1 MRRALTLI
9 TKRGMAATKTHYDRV
24 AASYHDA
31 YFYSDAYEMWQ
42 RDEVL
47 RRLQLQPHHRVAD
60 IGGGTG
66 RFVGLLKDAA
76 GLATTPTCVDPSGAM
91 LARATKATSDL
102 RYVQS
107 DARSYVDGLPPKALD
122 RVLLKEVVHHF
133 ADDELAS
140 ICAGLHKSLDRNGRV
155 VVCTRPRDDVEYP
168 FFEAARKVWRAAQPS
183 ADHFVAAF
191 RRAGFECAVDVAAY
205 PAVIDRE
212 VWLGMMR
219 NRFWSTFAGFSDG
232 ELEAGVAEVAAAH
245 PPGPIA
251 FEERVVFIV
260 ADVK

>member
-1 MRRALTLI
+1 
-9 TKRGMAATKTHYDRV
+9 MAWRCG
-24 AASYHDA
+24 S
-31 YFYSDAYEMWQ
+31 
-42 RDEVL
+42 
-47 RRLQLQPHHRVAD
+47 HRSSS
-60 IGGGTG
+60 T
-66 RFVGLLKDAA
+66 
-76 GLATTPTCVDPSGAM
+76 
-91 LARATKATSDL
+91 
-102 RYVQS
+102 Q
-107 DARSYVDGLPPKALD
+107 
-122 RVLLKEVVHHF
+122 VVHHF

-140 ICAGLHKSLDRNGRV
+140 ICAGLHKTLDQNGRV

-168 FFEAARKVWRAAQPS
+168 FFEAAREVWRAQQPS

-191 RRAGFECAVDVAAY
+191 RKHGFSCRVDVAAY

-219 NRFWSTFAGFSDG
+219 NRFWSTFAGFSDR

-260 ADVK
+260 AEVV

>member
-1 MRRALTLI
+1 MRRALARI

-31 YFYSDAYEMWQ
+31 YFYSDAYERWQ
-42 RDEVL
+42 SDEVL
-47 RRLQLQPHHRVAD
+47 QRLQLQPHHRVAD

-76 GLATTPTCVDPSGAM
+76 GLATTPICVDPSASM
-91 LARATKATSDL
+91 LEACERKDVAF
-102 RYVQS
+102 VQS
-107 DARSYVDGLPPKALD
+107 DARAYVDGLPPKALD

-140 ICAGLHKSLDRNGRV
+140 ICAGLRKSLERNGRV
-155 VVCTRPRDDVEYP
+155 VVCTRPRDDTEYP
-168 FFEAARKVWRAAQPS
+168 FFAAARDVWRAQQPS
-183 ADHFVAAF
+183 AEYFVEAF
-191 RRAGFECAVDVAAY
+191 EKHGFSCRVDVAAY

-232 ELEAGVAEVAAAH
+232 ELDAGVAEVAAAH

-260 ADVK
+260 ADAV

>member
-76 GLATTPTCVDPSGAM
+76 GLATTPICVDPS
-91 LARATKATSDL
+91 
-102 RYVQS
+102 
-107 DARSYVDGLPPKALD
+107 
-122 RVLLKEVVHHF
+122 
-133 ADDELAS
+133 AS
-140 ICAGLHKSLDRNGRV
+140 
-155 VVCTRPRDDVEYP
+155 
-168 FFEAARKVWRAAQPS
+168 
-183 ADHFVAAF
+183 
-191 RRAGFECAVDVAAY
+191 
-205 PAVIDRE
+205 
-212 VWLGMMR
+212 M
-219 NRFWSTFAGFSDG
+219 
-232 ELEAGVAEVAAAH
+232 LEACD
-245 PPGPIA
+245 
-251 FEERVVFIV
+251 R
-260 ADVK
+260 

>member
-76 GLATTPTCVDPSGAM
+76 GLATTPTCVDPSASM
-91 LARATKATSDL
+91 LEACERKDVAF
-102 RYVQS
+102 VQS
-107 DARSYVDGLPPKALD
+107 DARAYVDGLEPKALD

-140 ICAGLHKSLDRNGRV
+140 ICAGLHKTLDQGTAAWWSARGRATTSSTRSSRPLV
-155 VVCTRPRDDVEYP
+155 QSGARRSRPRTTSSRPSGSTVSRAP
-168 FFEAARKVWRAAQPS
+168 WTWRPT
-183 ADHFVAAF
+183 
-191 RRAGFECAVDVAAY
+191 RRS
-205 PAVIDRE
+205 
-212 VWLGMMR
+212 
-219 NRFWSTFAGFSDG
+219 STGRSG
-232 ELEAGVAEVAAAH
+232 SG
-245 PPGPIA
+245 
-251 FEERVVFIV
+251 
-260 ADVK
+260 

>member
-76 GLATTPTCVDPSGAM
+76 GLATTPICVDPSASM
-91 LARATKATSDL
+91 LEACDRKDVAF
-102 RYVQS
+102 VQS
-107 DARSYVDGLPPKALD
+107 DARAYVDGLEPKQLD

-140 ICAGLHKSLDRNGRV
+140 ICAGLHKTLDQNGRV

-183 ADHFVAAF
+183 ADHFVEAF
-191 RRAGFECAVDVAAY
+191 RRAGFACAVDVAAY

-232 ELEAGVAEVAAAH
+232 ELDSGVAEVAAAH
-245 PPGPIA
+245 VPGPIA

-260 ADVK
+260 ADVL

>member
-76 GLATTPTCVDPSGAM
+76 GLSTKPICVDPSASM
-91 LARATKATSDL
+91 LEACERKDVAF
-102 RYVQS
+102 VQS
-107 DARSYVDGLPPKALD
+107 DARAYVDDLPPKALD
-122 RVLLKEVVHHF
+122 RVLLKEVVQHF
-133 ADDELAS
+133 GDDELAS
-140 ICAGLHKSLDRNGRV
+140 ICAGLHKALDGNGRV
-155 VVCTRPRDDVEYP
+155 VVCTDNLACTRAADKASRTSASSASQGLSSAGALLVDVEVLSMIYSAP
-168 FFEAARKVWRAAQPS
+168 QLIMSGAALIDGSAALRGAQ
-183 ADHFVAAF
+183 
-191 RRAGFECAVDVAAY
+191 
-205 PAVIDRE
+205 
-212 VWLGMMR
+212 
-219 NRFWSTFAGFSDG
+219 
-232 ELEAGVAEVAAAH
+232 
-245 PPGPIA
+245 
-251 FEERVVFIV
+251 RVSSNE
-260 ADVK
+260 